1 MSGIQT
7 ERIRVSRAVLAD
19 KGVDTKNFLGL
30 KAALYSTLSV
40 TNDEKNTHLAIENG
54 LHILAKNFISFEG
67 YRRVDTDTVFPIFYA
82 HCEGCSSR
90 KKTGDEYGLRVV
102 VDIIGEENLATYRDR
117 AMGCFYCLE
126 CVQGTICVG
135 DHLRLS
141 PKRQRA
147 VLGNSKFRSKC
158 LAE

>member
-126 CVQGTICVG
+126 CVQNTICVG
-135 DHLRLS
+135 AHLRLS
-141 PKRQRA
+141 PRRQRV
-147 VLGNSKFRSKC
+147 VLGKSKFRSTC
-158 LAE
+158 VTE